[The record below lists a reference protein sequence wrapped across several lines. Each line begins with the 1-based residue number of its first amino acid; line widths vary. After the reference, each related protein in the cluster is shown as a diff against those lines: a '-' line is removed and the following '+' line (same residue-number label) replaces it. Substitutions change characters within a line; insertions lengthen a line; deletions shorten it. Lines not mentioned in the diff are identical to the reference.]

1 MRTTVF
7 NVNELEVFL
16 MSNVIATMPE
26 IQKVLGTPVYKTAL
40 RKLKQLS
47 YLSSYSHG
55 GSYYTLERI
64 VKFDQLGLWS
74 HGDIFFSKHGTL
86 VSTLKHFVSE
96 AHSGHFAS
104 DLKQLVGVSVKETLL
119 RLIANGQ
126 VSRVTV
132 ANRYLYC
139 SVESSI
145 QKQQLL
151 SRNLMDSA
159 ESDFTDEAKAA
170 IIIFVS
176 ILDEKQKRLYAGVE
190 ALKYGMGGDKWIS
203 ELLNMHPQT
212 VARGRRELLANDVD
226 VDRTRMEGGGRK
238 PVEKKHQRSSQ
249 KSKS

>member
-176 ILDEKQKRLYAGVE
+176 ILDEKQKRLYAGLE
-190 ALKYGMGGDKWIS
+190 SIKIGRKGDEIIS
-203 ELLNMHPQT
+203 GLLGLNIKTVSRGRHELLSNT
-212 VARGRRELLANDVD
+212 SLVNT
-226 VDRTRMEGGGRK
+226 TRAKGGGRK
-238 PVEKKHQRSSQ
+238 RVEKKLI
-249 KSKS
+249 